1 MMRVTPRLSSLAAL
15 VAGLALPI
23 SGMAQPAAYLK
34 DAQSWEQS
42 TTGISGR
49 WVMQRARP
57 PRPPPGQ
64 AGDAGQPLAGLPHGP
79 QGGNGPPPEVARGE
93 DGKVPTL
100 LPAAQ
105 AVLNQREAATA
116 SGKPFSWMGATC
128 TWQGI
133 PLMMFAA
140 VEGPVQVFETPGQV
154 TILSQELNEV
164 WQIYLQDKHHRVFEP
179 SWHGDSIGHWE
190 GDTLVVDTI
199 GLTDKT
205 TVDYA
210 GTPHTEDLHVVTRIR
225 RTDPDT
231 LELRATMDDPTIFA
245 QPWTRRV
252 LYKKAKPNQLVEEE
266 VCDNQRNGAD
276 ANGDSTFQTSADLA
290 AKQAPGK

>member
-1 MMRVTPRLSSLAAL
+1 MRLAPKITSLAVL

-23 SGMAQPAAYLK
+23 GGMAQPVPYLK

-42 TTGISGR
+42 TAGISGR
-49 WVMQRARP
+49 WVMQRDRP
-57 PRPPPGQ
+57 NRSPDVAPKPDEPK
-64 AGDAGQPLAGLPHGP
+64 L
-79 QGGNGPPPEVARGE
+79 PPEVARGE
-93 DGKVPTL
+93 DGKPPIL
-100 LPAAQ
+100 LPAAK
-105 AVLNQREAATA
+105 AVLDKRLAATA
-116 SGKPFSWMGATC
+116 SGHPFAWMGASC

-140 VEGPVQVFETPGQV
+140 VEGPVQIFETPGQV
-154 TILSQELNEV
+154 TILSQELNEI

-179 SWHGDSIGHWE
+179 TWHGDSIGHWE

-210 GTPHTEDLHVVTRIR
+210 GTPHSEDLHVVTRIR
-225 RTDPDT
+225 RIDPTT
-231 LELRATMDDPTIFA
+231 LEIRATMDDPKTFA

-252 LYKKAKPNQLVEEE
+252 TYKKARPDQLVEEE
-266 VCDNQRNGAD
+266 VCDNERNSVD
-276 ANGDSTFQTSADLA
+276 ANGDTTFETAADLA
-290 AKQAPGK
+290 KPGAGNGK